1 MSGAGGAIGTSAVRQ
16 LTWSASYPR
25 DKALAEQN
33 NNLSRFERVI
43 SLFTQVRAGEGRSI
57 VLFSMYALTLMLSYY
72 LFKTMRETLILTE
85 FSAEVRSYATAAITL
100 LLFFVVPLYSV
111 LFRQGNKEQ
120 LIRWV
125 TLFFAANVLIFYM
138 MGKAGMEFSFL
149 YYVWVGIFGVMMI
162 AQFWAFAADHFNIKT
177 GQRLFPVIMAGQA
190 FGAVVGAQLFSLLF
204 PYLGAYNLM
213 LVAGALLAGT
223 TWFTGRSG
231 RSVPKESA
239 AVYAEPRAEDEKQLD
254 NVLGGFSVIRRN
266 RYLMLIAAV
275 AVLLNW
281 INSTG
286 EYIFAEWV
294 STLAAAADADKASTI
309 AKLYGIYY
317 TAWTVLGFLMQI
329 LLVSR
334 IYRWIGVGGALL
346 ILPII
351 AMVGYGMIV
360 FVPVFS
366 LIWLVKVM
374 ENATDYSI
382 WNTTRQAIYLP
393 LTQREKY
400 EGKTAIDTFFWRIGD
415 LIQAG
420 VIYVGLNWLGFE
432 ITHFAL
438 LNMVLASVWIWLA
451 VLIGRRYRQLAKTN
465 ISSVPPTLFRPIP
478 DVYAPA
484 GSPLAIELDHDHF
497 RDSDPGDV
505 LTLSACAVDSDELP
519 GWLNFEAV
527 TRTFAGM
534 VPADIEAVTTLTVT
548 ATDFDGLCV
557 STRLIIRHR

>member
-1 MSGAGGAIGTSAVRQ
+1 M
-16 LTWSASYPR
+16 
-25 DKALAEQN
+25 AEQN

-43 SLFTQVRAGEGRSI
+43 SLFTQVRAGEGRAI
-57 VLFSMYALTLMLSYY
+57 VLFSLYSLILMMSYY

-120 LIRWV
+120 LIRWI
-125 TLFFAANVLIFYM
+125 TLFFASNVLIFYM

-149 YYVWVGIFGVMMI
+149 YYIWVGIFGVMMI

-190 FGAVVGAQLFSLLF
+190 FGAVLGAQLFSLLF
-204 PYLGAYNLM
+204 PHLGAYNLM

-231 RSVPKESA
+231 HSVPKESA
-239 AVYAEPRAEDEKQLD
+239 AVYAEPTAEDEKQLD
-254 NVLGGFSVIRRN
+254 AVLGGFSLIRRN
-266 RYLMLIAAV
+266 RYLMLIAAI

-294 STLAAAADADKASTI
+294 STLADAAEDEKSSTI
-309 AKLYGIYY
+309 ARFYGIYF
-317 TAWTVLGFLMQI
+317 TAATVLGFLLQI
-329 LLVSR
+329 FLVSR

-366 LIWLVKVM
+366 LIWLVKVV

-382 WNTTRQAIYLP
+382 MNTTRQAIFLP

-420 VIYVGLNWLGFE
+420 VIYIGLHWLGFE

-465 ISSVPPTLFRPIP
+465 ISSVPPTVFRPIP
-478 DVYAPA
+478 DVHAPA
-484 GSPLAIELDHDHF
+484 GSPLAFELDHDHF

-505 LTLSACAVDSDELP
+505 LTLSACAEDSDELP
-519 GWLNFEAV
+519 VWLSFEAV
-527 TRTFAGM
+527 TRTFAGI
-534 VPADIEAVTTLTVT
+534 VPADVEEVTMLTVT
-548 ATDFDGLCV
+548 ATDFDGLCI

>member
-1 MSGAGGAIGTSAVRQ
+1 M
-16 LTWSASYPR
+16 
-25 DKALAEQN
+25 AEQN
-33 NNLSRFERVI
+33 NNLNRFERVI
-43 SLFTQVRAGEGRSI
+43 SLFTQVRAGEGPAI
-57 VLFSMYALTLMLSYY
+57 VLFSMYALVLMLSYY

-125 TLFFAANVLIFYM
+125 TLFFASNVLIFYM

-149 YYVWVGIFGVMMI
+149 YYIWVGIFGVMMI

-177 GQRLFPVIMAGQA
+177 GQRLFPIIMAGQA
-190 FGAVVGAQLFSLLF
+190 FGAVIGAQLFSLLF
-204 PYLGAYNLM
+204 PHLGAYNLM
-213 LVAGALLAGT
+213 LVAGALLVST
-223 TWFTGRSG
+223 TWFTSRSG

-239 AVYAEPRAEDEKQLD
+239 AVYAETPPEDEKQLD
-254 NVLGGFSVIRRN
+254 NVLGGFSVIRNN
-266 RYLMLIAAV
+266 RYLMLIAAI

-294 STLAAAADADKASTI
+294 TNLADAADAEKSSFI
-309 AKLYGIYY
+309 AKSYSLYF
-317 TAWTVLGFLMQI
+317 TAATILGFLLQI
-329 LLVSR
+329 FLVSR

-351 AMVGYGMIV
+351 AMIGYGMIV
-360 FVPVFS
+360 FVPIFS
-366 LIWLVKVM
+366 LIWLVKVI

-382 WNTTRQAIYLP
+382 MNTTRQAIYLP

-420 VIYVGLNWLGFE
+420 VIYIGLNWLGFG

-451 VLIGRRYRQLAKTN
+451 VLIGRRYRELAKSN

-478 DVYAPA
+478 DIHAPA
-484 GSPLAIELDHDHF
+484 GSPLAFELAHDHF

-505 LTLSACAVDSDELP
+505 LTLSACAENSDDLP
-519 GWLNFEAV
+519 GWLSFEAV
-527 TRTFAGM
+527 TRTFAGL
-534 VPADIEAVTTLTVT
+534 VPTDVEEVTTLTVT
-548 ATDFDGLCV
+548 ATDFDGLWI